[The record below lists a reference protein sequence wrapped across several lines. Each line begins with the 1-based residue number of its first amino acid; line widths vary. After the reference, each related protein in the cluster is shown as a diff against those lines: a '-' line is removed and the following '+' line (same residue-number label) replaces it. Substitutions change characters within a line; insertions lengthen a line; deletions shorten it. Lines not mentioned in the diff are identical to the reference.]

1 MFIYAI
7 FTFRFDIGGQ
17 HTVLR
22 NGKGEELHVGVGNGS
37 ARKAKPCN
45 KRAQG
50 KEKRL
55 IKGAIGNV
63 ICWCGCLERKC
74 NL

>member
-17 HTVLR
+17 HTVLG

-37 ARKAKPCN
+37 ARKAEPCD
-45 KRAQG
+45 KRVHRG
-50 KEKRL
+50 RKR
-55 IKGAIGNV
+55 G
-63 ICWCGCLERKC
+63 
-74 NL
+74 